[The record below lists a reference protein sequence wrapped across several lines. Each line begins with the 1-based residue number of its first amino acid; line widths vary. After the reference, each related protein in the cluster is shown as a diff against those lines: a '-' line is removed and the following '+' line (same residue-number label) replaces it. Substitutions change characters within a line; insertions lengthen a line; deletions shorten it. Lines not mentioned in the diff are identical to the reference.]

1 MNLVAD
7 IHCKKNN
14 TNLEPSGERISNM
27 RNDPIEVRI
36 FILYDSFSIRETSE
50 LNPQLQAQ

>member
-7 IHCKKNN
+7 IHCKNH
-14 TNLEPSGERISNM
+14 TNLEPSDERVSNM

-36 FILYDSFSIRETSE
+36 FILYDSFQSE
-50 LNPQLQAQ
+50 KLQN